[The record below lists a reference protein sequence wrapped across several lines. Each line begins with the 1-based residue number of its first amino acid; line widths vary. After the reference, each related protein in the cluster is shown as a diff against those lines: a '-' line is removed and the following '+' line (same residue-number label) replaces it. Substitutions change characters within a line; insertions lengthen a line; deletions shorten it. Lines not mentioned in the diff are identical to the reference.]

1 MCIGAATGHLRGYT
15 LTEFTHVSAHA
26 DTTAC
31 VARSRGQRCR
41 GGLSSFVHTGITFK
55 LAEMDSICL
64 NMLCD
69 LLRVEFLV
77 GHVQGHRS

>member
-15 LTEFTHVSAHA
+15 LHKMEYTHVSAHA

-41 GGLSSFVHTGITFK
+41 GALLSFVHTGITFK

-64 NMLCD
+64 SAQQMSQ
-69 LLRVEFLV
+69 
-77 GHVQGHRS
+77 HVV